1 MKLSPAADYA
11 IRGASVLAKH
21 YGEGPV
27 ALEHICAGRDV
38 HKTYLSKI
46 FAALV
51 RAGLVLAVRGKHGGY
66 MLGREPN
73 KITLLEVI
81 EAVEGPIRL
90 NFCTHTPSR
99 CHEENCPFS
108 IVWHGLQRC
117 VREKLQSVTLDR
129 ARGSRSPCAES
140 SPVNSEALCTPPP
153 MEPAGAPH

>member
-11 IRGASVLAKH
+11 IRGVSVLAKH

-27 ALEHICAGRDV
+27 ALEHICAGRNV

-117 VREKLQSVTLDR
+117 LREKLESVTLDL
-129 ARGSRSPCAES
+129 ARSGQSLGSDGSPAKS
-140 SPVNSEALCTPPP
+140 KALCTPPP